1 MADPETEAATAAA
14 AQSQKQLQHKIQ
26 LGKLQEG
33 SKDTMTGFLVVGVAR
48 QVQQQQPQLGAQS
61 QPHSINNLH
70 KKRPEKL
77 QWPAKC
83 QSAQFW
89 CSFYLY
95 PVKRNAERVDSMKGM
110 LF

>member
-1 MADPETEAATAAA
+1 MADPETEAAAAA

-33 SKDTMTGFLVVGVAR
+33 SKDTMTGLLVVGVAR